1 MNKFSFILRCVNW
14 LFVKSSLILLTLSLN
29 FVQLDSK
36 IFAQANG
43 NQIIKRINFSVPDE
57 FSKIKNNYSVEL
69 NSLKG
74 LSPTSARVNQVC
86 DKISNDLRNKG
97 FTFNRVITKFSTDG
111 QLDIQLLV
119 GKNGDAFVTGNNWL
133 SQDSL
138 LDSLSWKSGEY
149 FNYSKFQLSA
159 SNLNSNRFVNVD
171 TKLKPRR
178 NRSGEVIVD
187 ADFDVEDS
195 LPISLTANLANDGN
209 AKSSGWRSTLGLEWI
224 DPFPHSDKISF
235 NWLTDP
241 DNTSA
246 LNSFNA
252 QYMGSYGDD
261 WNWAMFTGYSESEY
275 NNVLSPVSFDILG
288 EGFFAGLMVSNKVA
302 ELNSGPISINFGLT
316 YLDLE
321 NSFSFISNPNPDD
334 KSELSFLVPK
344 IGVQGVLNNPDIV
357 PGRSFWSLS
366 VLSDAGSADD
376 AELKTQRP
384 GASSGFFAGQLA
396 FTTLQAL
403 SRSKQKIDLYLNMA
417 SQLSNDPLP
426 SSLQKSIGG
435 VHSVRGYDE
444 REAFGDHGFHLNS
457 ELRFGAFSIGKAGR
471 IEPFTFY
478 DVGYVSSEESLSGV
492 KDSTSMQ
499 SVGAG
504 FRCAFKPTLGMDFHL
519 GVPLKESADT
529 KKSDARLH
537 FNLDFRF

>member
-1 MNKFSFILRCVNW
+1 M
-14 LFVKSSLILLTLSLN
+14 
-29 FVQLDSK
+29 
-36 IFAQANG
+36 
-43 NQIIKRINFSVPDE
+43 
-57 FSKIKNNYSVEL
+57 
-69 NSLKG
+69 
-74 LSPTSARVNQVC
+74 C

-149 FNYSKFQLSA
+149 FNYSKFQSSA

-224 DPFPHSDKISF
+224 DPFPHSDKLSF

-384 GASSGFFAGQLA
+384 GASSGFFCR
-396 FTTLQAL
+396 TTCIHYT
-403 SRSKQKIDLYLNMA
+403 SGTFK
-417 SQLSNDPLP
+417 
-426 SSLQKSIGG
+426 
-435 VHSVRGYDE
+435 V
-444 REAFGDHGFHLNS
+444 
-457 ELRFGAFSIGKAGR
+457 KA
-471 IEPFTFY
+471 
-478 DVGYVSSEESLSGV
+478 
-492 KDSTSMQ
+492 KD
-499 SVGAG
+499 
-504 FRCAFKPTLGMDFHL
+504 
-519 GVPLKESADT
+519 
-529 KKSDARLH
+529 
-537 FNLDFRF
+537 